1 VPPGA
6 AAILELTAKMPGK
19 FILVDHAMAR
29 MAKGVAGVFEVKG
42 TDVARLMYP
51 GVAAAGSPSALAIT
65 NEDSHPTNTTAADSA
80 RKVAP
85 SPATPDAHPITG
97 GTEPQSGRESPT
109 VPPATSR
116 ELNGCLT
123 LDGQMPKLTV
133 FQSRMFFRLQS
144 TPTLLNEN
152 PLLFANYN
160 NSLVHVTGRRMDVA
174 DTYDPDHAPVFE
186 IEMIDQLAPTCNV
199 TKSLAQLRLARERQS
214 QVTKVGTV
222 STAQTNHVH
231 MTDMAFVPTNIE
243 VTVGQQVVWQNT
255 SNAIHNVVDDA
266 AQALDKADVALPVS
280 AKPFGSQYLQPG
292 QSYAHLFAQPGVY
305 RYICTLH
312 EGNGMKGVI
321 VVRPGTYVA
330 NVHSG
335 SAPSRHAN

>member
-1 VPPGA
+1 
-6 AAILELTAKMPGK
+6 MPGK
-19 FILVDHAMAR
+19 FTLVDHAMSR
-29 MAKGVAGVFEVKG
+29 VAKGLSGLFEVKG
-42 TDVARLMYP
+42 TDVARVMYP
-51 GVAAAGSPSALAIT
+51 GPATAGSPLAPAIT
-65 NEDSHPTNTTAADSA
+65 NEDSHPTTTLPADNA

-85 SPATPDAHPITG
+85 SPARRDGQPITG
-97 GTEPQSGRESPT
+97 GTKPRHGRESPT
-109 VPPATSR
+109 VASAITR
-116 ELNGCLT
+116 ELDGCLT

-133 FQSRMFFRLQS
+133 FHSRMFLRLQS
-144 TPTLLNEN
+144 TPTLLKEN
-152 PLLFANYN
+152 PLLFANLN
-160 NSLVHVTGRRMDVA
+160 NSLVHVTGRRMGMA

-186 IEMIDQLAPTCNV
+186 IEMIDRLAPICSV
-199 TKSLAQLRLARERQS
+199 TTSLAQLRLARERQS
-214 QVTKVGTV
+214 HITKAATV

-231 MTDMAFVPTNIE
+231 MTDMAFVPANIE

-255 SNAIHNVVDDA
+255 SNAIHNVVDDV
-266 AQALDKADVALPVS
+266 AQALDKADVDLPIS

-292 QSYAHLFAQPGVY
+292 QSYAHLFARPGVY

-335 SAPSRHAN
+335 TAPSRHAN

>member
-1 VPPGA
+1 
-6 AAILELTAKMPGK
+6 
-19 FILVDHAMAR
+19 
-29 MAKGVAGVFEVKG
+29 
-42 TDVARLMYP
+42 
-51 GVAAAGSPSALAIT
+51 
-65 NEDSHPTNTTAADSA
+65 
-80 RKVAP
+80 
-85 SPATPDAHPITG
+85 
-97 GTEPQSGRESPT
+97 
-109 VPPATSR
+109 
-116 ELNGCLT
+116 
-123 LDGQMPKLTV
+123 MPKLTV
-133 FQSRMFFRLQS
+133 FHSRMFFRLQS
-144 TPTLLNEN
+144 RPRLLNEN

-214 QVTKVGTV
+214 QITKVATV

-335 SAPSRHAN
+335 AAPSRH